1 VVEATAVP
9 PAAPTRALVVVD
21 VQRDFCEG
29 GALAVPGGAAVAT
42 GVARYLEQA
51 RAVYGAVVA
60 TRDWHVD
67 PGAHFAPPGS
77 EPDWRTSWPV
87 HCVAGSE
94 GASLEPPLETG
105 MFDAIF
111 DKGRDAAAY
120 SGFEGETPEGV
131 PLGRWLSE
139 RGVASVDVCGLAT
152 DYCVRA
158 TAADARRLGLGV
170 RLLVDLVAGVDPAA
184 SEAALEEL
192 RAAGVELV
200 TSDEAG

>member
-1 VVEATAVP
+1 MR
-9 PAAPTRALVVVD
+9 RALLVVD

-29 GALAVPGGAAVAT
+29 GALPVAGGAAVAA
-42 GVARYLEQA
+42 GVARYLERA
-51 RAVYGAVVA
+51 RPAYEAVVA

-67 PGAHFAPPGS
+67 PGAHFAPPGT
-77 EPDWRTSWPV
+77 EPDWRSSWPV

-94 GASLEPPLETG
+94 GAGFEPPLEAER
-105 MFDAIF
+105 FDAIF

-120 SGFEGETPEGV
+120 SGFEGATPEGV
-131 PLGRWLSE
+131 ALGPWLFE
-139 RGVASVDVCGLAT
+139 RGIASVDVCGLAT

-170 RLLVDLVAGVDPAA
+170 RLLADLVAGVDAAA

-192 RAAGVELV
+192 RAAGVEIV
-200 TSDEAG
+200 TSDELA